1 MAPKDSSILPLNS
14 YTYNE
19 LPFVFFCSIIN
30 TEVIAVGLPK
40 TVRLDDELESKVEEY
55 IEKNDIKFSQLINIA
70 VEKFI
75 SEPQSIELE
84 PIDSKKWKAAATKAY
99 SKHKHAMDKLK

>member
-1 MAPKDSSILPLNS
+1 M
-14 YTYNE
+14 
-19 LPFVFFCSIIN
+19 
-30 TEVIAVGLPK
+30 GLPK
-40 TVRLDDELESKVEEY
+40 TVRFDDELESKVEEY

-84 PIDSKKWKAAATKAY
+84 PINSKKWEQTIAKAHK
-99 SKHKHAMDKLK
+99 KHKNAMDKLK